1 MSEKIPSKQTKLS
14 SSHIIHPFAPVYSPT
29 SKILILGTIPS
40 PSSRK
45 NEFYYMHPQN
55 RFWLVMQKI
64 FNTEFKYKNN
74 DGPRAINERKE
85 FLLNH
90 DIAMWDV
97 IKSCDI
103 KGASD
108 SSIKNAKGNNFNE
121 ILKKSNIS
129 KVFCTGTTAFKFWKK
144 LCKDKYKVQAAYLPS
159 TSPANQ
165 KFWSTDKLVEEYKKK
180 IFASLKSDNK
190 NK

>member
-1 MSEKIPSKQTKLS
+1 MSKSKS
-14 SSHIIHPFAPVYSPT
+14 SKKNKDSTHVIHPFAPVYSST

-64 FNTEFKYKNN
+64 FDVEFKFKNN
-74 DGPRAINERKE
+74 EGPKAINERKQ

-103 KGASD
+103 IGAGD
-108 SSIKNAKGNNFNE
+108 SSIKNAKENDFHE
-121 ILKKSNIS
+121 IFKNCNIE
-129 KVFCTGTTAFKFWKK
+129 KVFCTGSTAFKYWKI
-144 LCKDKYKVQAAYLPS
+144 LCKDKYKVKAYYLPS

-165 KFWSTDKLVEEYKKK
+165 KYWNNEKLIKKK
-180 IFASLKSDNK
+180 KKNILSVLNK
-190 NK
+190 K

>member
-1 MSEKIPSKQTKLS
+1 MSKSKSYKKGKEST
-14 SSHIIHPFAPVYSPT
+14 HVIHPFAPVYSST

-64 FNTEFKYKNN
+64 FDVEFKFKNN
-74 DGPRAINERKE
+74 EGPKAINERKQ

-103 KGASD
+103 IGAGD
-108 SSIKNAKGNNFNE
+108 SSIKNAKENDFHE
-121 ILKKSNIS
+121 IFKNCYIEKFFALEVLLLNI
-129 KVFCTGTTAFKFWKK
+129 GKF
-144 LCKDKYKVQAAYLPS
+144 
-159 TSPANQ
+159 
-165 KFWSTDKLVEEYKKK
+165 
-180 IFASLKSDNK
+180 FAKTNIK
-190 NK
+190 